1 MATMKQVAA
10 RAGVSVSTVS
20 HVLNRTRA
28 VSDDVRQRVQAII
41 DEMHYVPSAVARSLK
56 NDKTGTIG
64 LMVPN
69 SSNPYF
75 AELTGWIEEAAFQ
88 VGYNLILCNAL
99 GSEQKQAA
107 YLRALTE
114 KRIDGLVLVASGA
127 DAERNALLGHEAMP
141 IVQLERALPGVAAD
155 VIVAGQEEGAYRAT
169 RYLIELG
176 HTAIA
181 CVSGPAGLPCART
194 REAGYLRAM
203 AEAGLDA
210 APEAILHAEFT
221 SAGGHAAFTRLL
233 ARAQQPTAVFAT
245 NDLMALGGLSAA
257 AAAGVDVPAQLAV
270 VGFDDIA
277 AARYASPPLTT
288 VALPKRDMARL
299 AVEFLLGRIKG
310 DMQAPRRAVLASGLT
325 LRGSSAPLRR
335 RNH

>member
-20 HVLNRTRA
+20 HVINRTRA
-28 VSDDVRQRVQAII
+28 VSEDVRQRVQGII

-56 NDKTGTIG
+56 NDKTHTIG
-64 LMVPN
+64 VLLPN

-75 AELTGWIEEAAFQ
+75 AELLGWIEEAAFQ
-88 VGYNLILCNAL
+88 VGYSIILCNAL
-99 GSEQKQAA
+99 GSEHKQTA

-114 KRIDGLVLVASGA
+114 KRIDGLLLIASGA
-127 DAERNALLGHEAMP
+127 DAERDSLLGPEAMP

-155 VIVAGQEEGAYRAT
+155 LVVVGAEEGAYRAT

-176 HTAIA
+176 HQAIA
-181 CVSGPAGLPCART
+181 CVSGPGDLPCART

-210 APEAILHAEFT
+210 SPASILHAEFT

-233 ARAQQPTAVFAT
+233 ARTHLPTAVFAT
-245 NDLMALGGLSAA
+245 NDLMALGGLCAA
-257 AAAGVDVPAQLAV
+257 AAAGIDVPARLSV

-277 AARYASPPLTT
+277 AAGYASPPLTT
-288 VALPKRDMARL
+288 VASPKREMARL
-299 AVEFLLGRIKG
+299 AVELLLERIKG
-310 DMQAPRRAVLASGLT
+310 DEQVPRRTVLACRMN
-325 LRGSSAPLRR
+325 LRGSSAPVRQR
-335 RNH
+335 GH